1 MPNRTAVGALCYEPA
16 NDSSEQVLFDRPSLS
31 CSNRIGNIIINTV
44 AVSTVYSKST
54 VFPEEGINWI
64 VNVRTAFPKRALTAA
79 DAERLRA
86 REATEMIVRLDP
98 PEAMERQGGAHRA
111 LLLTDGTLFE
121 LEYTGQEWTRQ
132 VRSAEA
138 GRVELLD
145 AVMADVA
152 ERRSP

>member
-1 MPNRTAVGALCYEPA
+1 M
-16 NDSSEQVLFDRPSLS
+16 
-31 CSNRIGNIIINTV
+31 
-44 AVSTVYSKST
+44 
-54 VFPEEGINWI
+54 FPEEGINWM

>member
-1 MPNRTAVGALCYEPA
+1 MVDARTTLPRG
-16 NDSSEQVLFDRPSLS
+16 
-31 CSNRIGNIIINTV
+31 
-44 AVSTVYSKST
+44 
-54 VFPEEGINWI
+54 
-64 VNVRTAFPKRALTAA
+64 ALTAA

-111 LLLTDGTLFE
+111 LLLTDGTLFD
-121 LEYTGQEWTRQ
+121 LEYTGQEWTRR
-132 VRSAEA
+132 VRNEDA

>member
-1 MPNRTAVGALCYEPA
+1 MESG
-16 NDSSEQVLFDRPSLS
+16 
-31 CSNRIGNIIINTV
+31 IIDTV
-44 AVSTVYSKST
+44 AVSTVYNEAT
-54 VFPEEGINWI
+54 VFPEEGINWM
-64 VNVRTAFPKRALTAA
+64 VDAMTALSRRTLTAA

-132 VRSAEA
+132 VQSEDAE
-138 GRVELLD
+138 RVELLD

-152 ERRSP
+152 ERRDP